1 MRRKWC
7 LIGYV
12 AILASLGALPLSA
25 QNSKERAIEQYECK
39 DVMRDSGADREVAI
53 AFLHGFLLGKSGTSK
68 FNTESLRQ
76 QTDAFIE
83 QCLMNPTKKAVDV
96 MVDIKR

>member
-7 LIGYV
+7 LIGCV
-12 AILASLGALPLSA
+12 AILATLSALPLSA

-53 AFLHGFLLGKSGTSK
+53 AFLNEFLFGKP
-68 FNTESLRQ
+68 
-76 QTDAFIE
+76 E
-83 QCLMNPTKKAVDV
+83 Q
-96 MVDIKR
+96 